1 MIVTF
6 DFDNTIAMSHM
17 VLDDDGEVTYEFDG
31 YNNVIVDK
39 IKQHISNRDEVYI
52 VTSRVKAKEGMFP
65 NDTVPKHLH
74 NLGVQGYF
82 LPDRLFYTNSQP
94 KIQVLR
100 RLGSQL
106 HWDDDIEEMISLKS
120 SSIQHKNPYDTIP
133 DSQTVGKAMIFD
145 QDNKVLLLQRSDE
158 GNYWDLPGG
167 HLKQVE
173 VDRGE
178 YGLDDG
184 LAREVA
190 EETGLLLPFEKRIGR
205 YNFVWDD
212 KDHDIHIYM
221 SKLDQKEPEV
231 DLTMQDFQENIDYVW
246 VSLSELQEFLPKST
260 KIIKKAL
267 EFLPKDELFEQDEP
281 FQRAMKKKHFKM
293 KRRLI
298 GLGDN
303 KSSGGGKG
311 HKKPSFERSKSAPP
325 LGEEKKP
332 RKKGTIRVKIT
343 PKLDEKRK
351 KRKKKRKKTQ
361 KRRKYA
367 YYGGYIPYDFG
378 SSDGGGD
385 GGGGE

>member
-1 MIVTF
+1 
-6 DFDNTIAMSHM
+6 
-17 VLDDDGEVTYEFDG
+17 
-31 YNNVIVDK
+31 
-39 IKQHISNRDEVYI
+39 
-52 VTSRVKAKEGMFP
+52 
-65 NDTVPKHLH
+65 
-74 NLGVQGYF
+74 
-82 LPDRLFYTNSQP
+82 
-94 KIQVLR
+94 
-100 RLGSQL
+100 
-106 HWDDDIEEMISLKS
+106 MISLKL

-178 YGLDDG
+178 HGLDDG
-184 LAREVA
+184 LGREVA

-205 YNFVWDD
+205 YNFVWED
-212 KDHDIHIYM
+212 KDHDIHIYV

-246 VSLSELQEFLPKST
+246 VSIAELQEFLPKST
-260 KIIKKAL
+260 KIITKAL
-267 EFLPKDELFEQDEP
+267 EFLPKGELFEQDEP

-298 GLGDN
+298 GLGNN

-311 HKKPSFERSKSAPP
+311 HKKPSFKRSKSAPP
-325 LGEEKKP
+325 LGEAHEPMKEAQDEPKK
-332 RKKGTIRVKIT
+332 RTIKVKIT

-351 KRKKKRKKTQ
+351 KRKKKKKKTR

-367 YYGGYIPYDFG
+367 YHGGYIPYDFG